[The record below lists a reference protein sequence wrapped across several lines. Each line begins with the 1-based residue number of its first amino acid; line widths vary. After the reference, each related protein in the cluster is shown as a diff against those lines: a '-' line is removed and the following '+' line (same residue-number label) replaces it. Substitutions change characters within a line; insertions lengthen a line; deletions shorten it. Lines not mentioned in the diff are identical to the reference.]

1 MARTSIWF
9 STAVLI
15 WATTS
20 VATMGQT
27 PIVIGEPQ
35 VTYPEPIDLD
45 AWIEGQGSGGYYPE
59 NGCYPSGDCYPVEGC
74 QLDGF
79 FNNGCGGCFGLD
91 SLLGGHYSGNSQANS
106 TLHAPWSWQLLPRE
120 LIYRPQLAS
129 LHTARMAV
137 SALNIR
143 GFDPVGLPAGTHWYW
158 DSTLGARIGIVRFGS
173 PTGAYPQGFQFDVE
187 GAIFPRQNSNGRM
200 LIATDYRVGLPVSF
214 GWRRYQTKFG
224 FYHVSSHMGDEY
236 ILSNPPVIGPTRI
249 NYVRNSIVWSNSY
262 QWTQA
267 IRTYIDASWAFNLD
281 GGAKP
286 WQFQFGAE
294 YSPLLATGFRGAPFV
309 AANGHI
315 LQALNYGG
323 NFVFQT
329 GWQWRGRDYGPLLRF
344 GFQYLE
350 GMTPRYE
357 FFRNNERELGMGI
370 WYDF

>member
-35 VTYPEPIDLD
+35 ATYPEPIDLD

-59 NGCYPSGDCYPVEGC
+59 NGCYPSGDCYPGGGC

-79 FNNGCGGCFGLD
+79 FNNGCGGCFGFD

-236 ILSNPPVIGPTRI
+236 ILSTLQSLGQHVLTTCGIPSSGPIPTNGPKRSVPISTLPGPLTLTEEPSPGSFNSAPNTARSWRPVSVAHPLWRPMDIFFRH
-249 NYVRNSIVWSNSY
+249 SIMEATLSSRP
-262 QWTQA
+262 A
-267 IRTYIDASWAFNLD
+267 GS
-281 GGAKP
+281 GGAEIMGP
-286 WQFQFGAE
+286 C
-294 YSPLLATGFRGAPFV
+294 YDS
-309 AANGHI
+309 
-315 LQALNYGG
+315 
-323 NFVFQT
+323 VFNT
-329 GWQWRGRDYGPLLRF
+329 
-344 GFQYLE
+344 
-350 GMTPRYE
+350 
-357 FFRNNERELGMGI
+357 
-370 WYDF
+370 